1 MAKNKLVQTN
11 EKIARAVTQGYQK
24 IEAGVV
30 GGYKKIEAGAVEG
43 FSKVSDA
50 FVEQFLA
57 RDGESTA
64 QAKERLAREQ
74 ARRAGRQK

>member
-11 EKIARAVTQGYQK
+11 EKIARAVTQ
-24 IEAGVV
+24 
-30 GGYKKIEAGAVEG
+30 GYKKIEAGAVEG

-74 ARRAGRQK
+74 ARRDGRQK